1 VIPPPE
7 ALQQETEVPDM
18 PIPKTPGFIVQLHD
32 GTLLLDDYSTVIM
45 FASRE
50 DALVAMQDAYQQFD
64 TIPDG
69 VRVRPLVRWRK
80 PRRRPAR
87 PAPGDAS

>member
-1 VIPPPE
+1 
-7 ALQQETEVPDM
+7 M